1 MAALWLQFF
10 LGVLAVS
17 QLPPWEEDLQISV
30 FSVLAWLLGLANFH
44 ASFSCHLWHGLA
56 QTTVWPHYQEGLSP
70 DELWISALPA

>member
-10 LGVLAVS
+10 FGVLVVS

-30 FSVLAWLLGLANFH
+30 FSVLSWVLGMANCH

-56 QTTVWPHYQEGLSP
+56 QNTIWPQSQEDLSP